1 MRSNCDKNKAEGYKR
16 TGFSPGFVF
25 NATSC
30 HQKKR
35 TYDIDMSQILPFPSG
50 SNRQSKAPA
59 QVAFDRQEL
68 SAILN
73 VYGQM
78 VSKGDWKDY
87 AMDFLRDKAVFS
99 IYRRASEHALYRIE
113 KVPALRKKQGQ
124 FAVIAPGGLVLKRG
138 HDLQVVLKV
147 FDKAR
152 FRSL

>member
-1 MRSNCDKNKAEGYKR
+1 MN
-16 TGFSPGFVF
+16 
-25 NATSC
+25 
-30 HQKKR
+30 
-35 TYDIDMSQILPFPSG
+35 QILPFPSG
-50 SNRQSKAPA
+50 TNSPSKRPA

-99 IYRRASEHALYRIE
+99 VYRRASEHALYRIE

-124 FAVIAPGGLVLKRG
+124 FSVVAPGGLVLKRG
-138 HDLQVVLKV
+138 HDLQTVLKV